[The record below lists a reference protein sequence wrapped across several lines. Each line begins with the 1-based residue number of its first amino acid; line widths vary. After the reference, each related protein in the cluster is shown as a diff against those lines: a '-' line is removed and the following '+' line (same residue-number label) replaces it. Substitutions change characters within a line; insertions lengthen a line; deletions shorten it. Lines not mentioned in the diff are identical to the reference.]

1 MTRPQ
6 IAAATS
12 LAFSLY
18 WAFMAY
24 GGWPAEDTPDA
35 PLPMMR
41 MLLCAMFAALAGTIW
56 VGRNQKR

>member
-24 GGWPAEDTPDA
+24 AQWPTEDTPDA

-41 MLLCAMFAALAGTIW
+41 LILCVMFAALAGTIW
-56 VGRNQKR
+56 FGRSHRR